1 MKLYYYEKA
10 TLVTNQNNDI
20 SLWSETGQLFKS
32 PDKAFDD
39 LREDI
44 SVISRHAEEAP
55 QITGF
60 DMSIITG
67 WKPCKFYARSY
78 QDLNNIL
85 DSIARTSGKN
95 NLQMIEYNQTS
106 KGSNHTNYITKI
118 IYKLNMQNVTA
129 EGGQL

>member
-10 TLVTNQNNDI
+10 TLVTNQKNDI

-55 QITGF
+55 QITKVNIK
-60 DMSIITG
+60 IITG
-67 WKPCKFYARSY
+67 WKPCVFHAQSY
-78 QDLNNIL
+78 QEMNSIL
-85 DSIARTSGKN
+85 DSIVRTYGKN
-95 NLQMIEYNQTS
+95 NLQMIEYSQNS
-106 KGSNHTNYITKI
+106 KGANDTVYRTKI
-118 IYKLNMQNVTA
+118 IYKMNMQNVTA
-129 EGGQL
+129 EGE